1 MYIWNVQR
9 NAIKQICKTYKTVKQ
24 FQISK
29 LCCWSE
35 SYGLKQYEL
44 IIQVLYYKIHR
55 KAHSDIIF
63 IYIYIYIYIIYIF
76 TFTEICIIYIKHIN
90 ISKMIKQLGF
100 AWKYFRKKKSRERV
114 KWNKMCK
121 MLTFVESVRLGV
133 YFTILFTFCI
143 FENFSLKKVFESK
156 LKVINNYYIKLI
168 YIIWQFL
175 LPS

>member
-1 MYIWNVQR
+1 MKWALWLSLDFCLEAVFKFHCRKGNIKSSSPPGLRRQR
-9 NAIKQICKTYKTVKQ
+9 LDFRKDKAARNGWTKYHRRQKDGEKKTV
-24 FQISK
+24 
-29 LCCWSE
+29 
-35 SYGLKQYEL
+35 
-44 IIQVLYYKIHR
+44 
-55 KAHSDIIF
+55 
-63 IYIYIYIYIIYIF
+63 
-76 TFTEICIIYIKHIN
+76 EI
-90 ISKMIKQLGF
+90 
-100 AWKYFRKKKSRERV
+100 WKWV